1 MEITRTFDLLSNI
14 VEQHSDN
21 EAILA
26 YKYDKQ
32 WHKINGETYKETVD
46 ALSCGL
52 LEMGCKPGDAIAT
65 VTENRP
71 EWNFIDFALAQT
83 GILHIPIYPTISID
97 EFEYILNHS
106 ETKFLF
112 VSNAELYTKLMPL
125 VEKISHLQAIYT
137 FNEVKKA
144 KKWSEI
150 AELGRKKMNNH
161 QKNLESIR
169 ASIDTNDTVTI
180 IYTSGTTGK
189 PKGVMLTHNNFL
201 SNIKACRNI
210 LCLNAKDKTLSFL
223 PLCHVLERMVNYL
236 FQWVGVSIYYA
247 ENMAKIGDN
256 LREIKVDG
264 FITVPRLIEKVY
276 DRIIAK
282 GKDLKGIKRTI
293 FFWAV
298 NLGQRFELDGANG
311 WWYEFQLKIAD
322 KLVFKKW
329 REGLGG
335 NVKLIVS
342 GGAALQE
349 RLCRI
354 FWAAKMPIQE
364 GYGLTETSPV
374 IAVNDRKYPDIKIGT
389 VGPVVKNLSVKIAE
403 DGEILVKGPS
413 VMKGYYKD
421 QQMTDEVIDKE
432 GYLHTGDIGEL
443 IENKFLKITDRK
455 KAMFKLSNGKYVAP
469 QVIENKFKESF
480 FIEQIMII
488 GENEK
493 FTAALISP
501 NFRFLHDWCAR
512 KKIHYRSNS
521 QLVQMPEVINRYQT
535 EINRIN
541 PSISK
546 VEQVKRFILIEPE
559 WTIDT
564 GELTPTLKLRRKY
577 IMRKYEDRI
586 KKLYRN
592 ES

>member
-1 MEITRTFDLLSNI
+1 MEVTRTFDLLSNI
-14 VEQHSDN
+14 EEQHSNND
-21 EAILA
+21 AILA
-26 YKYDKQ
+26 YRKNNEWD
-32 WHKINGETYKETVD
+32 KINGRTYRETVD
-46 ALSCGL
+46 SLSYGL
-52 LEMGCKPGDAIAT
+52 LEMGLKPGDAVAT

-83 GILHIPIYPTISID
+83 GILHIPIYPTISVD
-97 EFEYILNHS
+97 EFEYILPHS
-106 ETKFLF
+106 ETKLLF
-112 VSNAELYTKLMPL
+112 VSNAELFSKLIHL
-125 VEKISHLQAIYT
+125 VEKLPHLQAIYT
-137 FNEVKKA
+137 FNEVKNA
-144 KKWSEI
+144 KNWTEI
-150 AELGRKKMNNH
+150 ADLGRKNKEKH
-161 QKNLESIR
+161 QKTLETIR
-169 ASIDTNDTVTI
+169 DSIDTNDVVTI

-201 SNIKACRNI
+201 SNIKACRHV
-210 LCLNAKDKTLSFL
+210 LCLKPKDKALSFL

-256 LREIKVDG
+256 LREIKADG

-282 GKDLKGIKRTI
+282 GKDLKGIKRSI

-298 NLGQRFELDGANG
+298 NLGQQFELDGANG

-374 IAVNDRKYPDIKIGT
+374 ISVNDRKHPDIKLGT
-389 VGPVVKNLSVKIAE
+389 VGPVVKNLTLKIAE

-443 IENKFLKITDRK
+443 IEGKYLKITDRK

-480 FIEQIMII
+480 FIEQIMVI

-501 NFRFLHDWCAR
+501 NFRFLHDWCSR

-521 QLVQMPEVINRYQT
+521 QLIQIQEVLNRYQV

-541 PSISK
+541 ASISK
-546 VEQVKRFILIEPE
+546 VEQIKRFILIEPE

-564 GELTPTLKLRRKY
+564 GELTPTLKLRRKF
-577 IMRKYEDRI
+577 IMKKYEERI
-586 KKLYRN
+586 KKIYRN